1 MFLNALN
8 TFHNKVHG
16 SLHEVIHMVGVDSW
30 GKFGPSYE
38 VGKPAHLPQP
48 PILSSR
54 IEAYVFIRGDLPT
67 NGVSLCLLQG
77 PCVCRQS
84 RYFIWADNPSAG
96 KNVHPQSSVFAV
108 SVFLHMFFQLWF
120 RPPKSDTGQSFCN
133 AASAWAVISGFMWLH
148 SGAKLERSYREL
160 SHHPHLHP
168 HHRPMNSLVCTARQ
182 RMNESTH
189 VGSGLW
195 PVHTFEN

>member
-67 NGVSLCLLQG
+67 NGASTLSVSLAGTMCLPSISLLHL
-77 PCVCRQS
+77 S
-84 RYFIWADNPSAG
+84 R
-96 KNVHPQSSVFAV
+96 
-108 SVFLHMFFQLWF
+108 
-120 RPPKSDTGQSFCN
+120 
-133 AASAWAVISGFMWLH
+133 
-148 SGAKLERSYREL
+148 
-160 SHHPHLHP
+160 
-168 HHRPMNSLVCTARQ
+168 
-182 RMNESTH
+182 
-189 VGSGLW
+189 
-195 PVHTFEN
+195 